1 MSSYTI
7 EKILWDLVGQPALA
21 ERFRSDIEAFLDG
34 YPLEPSERELVKAMD
49 VQAIAA
55 LRINP
60 MLLMRAFQCVYGRD
74 KRSEYLQRLAKA
86 PPP

>member
-7 EKILWDLVGQPALA
+7 EKVLWDLVGQPALA
-21 ERFRSDIEAFLDG
+21 ERFRSDIEPFLDG
-34 YPLEPSERELVKAMD
+34 YPLEPTERALV
-49 VQAIAA
+49 A

-74 KRSEYLQRLAKA
+74 KRPEYLRRLATPA
-86 PPP
+86 TGE